1 MRKKA
6 RVVVS
11 VAMGLLAAVL
21 TCWYVTSVRE
31 EVQVRQR
38 ETIESYGGDVT
49 RVCVAARDIEPGE
62 RIDDGSVAVE
72 DWVSSLLPSDA
83 FTSMEEVAGK
93 TATSRIPKRAVVSA
107 AYFIEKPVGSL
118 EVPDGMVAV
127 SVASDEEH
135 ALGGAIKAGDRV
147 DVYASRDSVADL
159 LLSAQ
164 VLDTSSERV
173 GGAALSWVT
182 LGVEPERVP
191 ELLAVTSQGMVTIAT
206 GGAFSSGPL
215 QKKEARHEFGMAAV
229 RREIQCAR
237 TDGGG
242 RTPVSSRATDAHGVR
257 TGHFR
262 RCPSAIAGGGGGG
275 CLV

>member
-31 EVQVRQR
+31 EAQVRQR

-49 RVCVAARDIEPGE
+49 RVCRDIEPGE

-206 GGAFSSGPL
+206 GGAFSSG
-215 QKKEARHEFGMAAV
+215 AAS
-229 RREIQCAR
+229 EK
-237 TDGGG
+237 GG
-242 RTPVSSRATDAHGVR
+242 TS
-257 TGHFR
+257 
-262 RCPSAIAGGGGGG
+262 
-275 CLV
+275 

>member
-31 EVQVRQR
+31 EAQVRQR
-38 ETIESYGGDVT
+38 ETIELYGGDVT
-49 RVCVAARDIEPGE
+49 RVCVATRDIEPGE

-135 ALGGAIKAGDRV
+135 ALGGAIKV

-191 ELLAVTSQGMVTIAT
+191 ELLAVTSQGMVPIAT
-206 GGAFSSGPL
+206 GGAFSSG
-215 QKKEARHEFGMAAV
+215 AAS
-229 RREIQCAR
+229 EK
-237 TDGGG
+237 GG
-242 RTPVSSRATDAHGVR
+242 TS
-257 TGHFR
+257 
-262 RCPSAIAGGGGGG
+262 
-275 CLV
+275 

>member
-31 EVQVRQR
+31 EAQVRQR

-49 RVCVAARDIEPGE
+49 RVCVATRDIEPGE

-164 VLDTSSERV
+164 VLDTSSERL
-173 GGAALSWVT
+173 GGAELSWVT

-206 GGAFSSGPL
+206 GGAFSSG
-215 QKKEARHEFGMAAV
+215 AASGK
-229 RREIQCAR
+229 
-237 TDGGG
+237 GG
-242 RTPVSSRATDAHGVR
+242 TS
-257 TGHFR
+257 
-262 RCPSAIAGGGGGG
+262 
-275 CLV
+275 

>member
-1 MRKKA
+1 MTSHIDYGACQVPEHNRDSKDTGLCCRHLGVAMRKKA

-31 EVQVRQR
+31 EAQVRQR

-49 RVCVAARDIEPGE
+49 RVCVATRDIEPGE

-164 VLDTSSERV
+164 VLDTSSERG

-206 GGAFSSGPL
+206 GGAFSSG
-215 QKKEARHEFGMAAV
+215 AAS
-229 RREIQCAR
+229 EK
-237 TDGGG
+237 GG
-242 RTPVSSRATDAHGVR
+242 TS
-257 TGHFR
+257 
-262 RCPSAIAGGGGGG
+262 
-275 CLV
+275 

>member
-11 VAMGLLAAVL
+11 VASGLLAALL

-31 EVQVRQR
+31 EARVRQR
-38 ETIESYGGDVT
+38 EAIESYGGDVT
-49 RVCVAARDIEPGE
+49 RVCVATRDIEPGE
-62 RIDDGSVAVE
+62 LIDDGNVAVE
-72 DWVSSLLPSDA
+72 DWISSLLPSDA
-83 FTSMEEVAGK
+83 YTSMEEVAGK

-107 AYFIEKPVGSL
+107 AYFAETRAGSL

-147 DVYASRDSVADL
+147 DVYASYNSVADL

-164 VLDTSSERV
+164 VLDTSATRIE
-173 GGAALSWVT
+173 GAALSWVT

-191 ELLAVTSQGMVTIAT
+191 ELLAAASQGMVTIAT
-206 GGAFSSGPL
+206 GDASPAPGASEG
-215 QKKEARHEFGMAAV
+215 E
-229 RREIQCAR
+229 
-237 TDGGG
+237 
-242 RTPVSSRATDAHGVR
+242 VSS
-257 TGHFR
+257 
-262 RCPSAIAGGGGGG
+262 
-275 CLV
+275 

>member
-21 TCWYVTSVRE
+21 TCWYVTSARE
-31 EVQVRQR
+31 EAQVRQR

-49 RVCVAARDIEPGE
+49 RVCVATRDIEPGE
-62 RIDDGSVAVE
+62 RIDDGSVVVE

-107 AYFIEKPVGSL
+107 AYFIEKSVGSL

-164 VLDTSSERV
+164 VLDTSSERL

-191 ELLAVTSQGMVTIAT
+191 
-206 GGAFSSGPL
+206 
-215 QKKEARHEFGMAAV
+215 
-229 RREIQCAR
+229 
-237 TDGGG
+237 
-242 RTPVSSRATDAHGVR
+242 
-257 TGHFR
+257 
-262 RCPSAIAGGGGGG
+262 
-275 CLV
+275 